1 MEVNAQA
8 RPSRETID
16 CKWAQR
22 SRFVD
27 TKKETDSQMLLW
39 SSKFLPLM
47 SHNDYAR
54 KSCYTPMMTGETMAL
69 ALSLYIL
76 ILISTLLQQPEL
88 CCQIGADYL

>member
-47 SHNDYAR
+47 S
-54 KSCYTPMMTGETMAL
+54 
-69 ALSLYIL
+69 
-76 ILISTLLQQPEL
+76 Q
-88 CCQIGADYL
+88 